1 MEDLGVMAEVRE
13 IRQLIAVEDESI
25 LNSPY
30 NPHVSFKH
38 LRRRA
43 FDEDEWN

>member
-1 MEDLGVMAEVRE
+1 MEDPGVMAGVRE
-13 IRQLIAVEDESI
+13 IRQLIAAEDEGI
-25 LNSPY
+25 LSSPY

-43 FDEDEWN
+43 FDEDERK

>member
-1 MEDLGVMAEVRE
+1 MEDPGVMAGVRE

-43 FDEDEWN
+43 FDEDERK